1 MASRAECIAEILG
14 ARDVPDDDV
23 ELRNW
28 LAVRG
33 LGLVPVAGAEGFEW
47 PGPFL
52 GRRAN
57 GFAVLFGVPPGTIHG
72 SDDGA
77 LEAAWVVAS
86 HQAPDALAPREPGA
100 GVVEAITIA
109 PAAEAPMQAVEAVTA
124 IAGAGLDGDR
134 YARGGGTFS
143 PGRSDG
149 RNLTIVAAEAL
160 EQAGVDALE
169 SRRNVVVRGVDVDAL
184 RGRRFRIGAVEC
196 VGRRR
201 CEPCAHLE
209 RLTRPGVLRA
219 LVHRGGLR
227 ADIVAGGELRVGD
240 EVAPL

>member
-1 MASRAECIAEILG
+1 VASRAECIAEIVG
-14 ARDVPDDDV
+14 AGGVPDDEV

-33 LGLVPVAGAEGFEW
+33 LGLVPIAEPQAFEW

-52 GRRAN
+52 GRRAD

-77 LEAAWVVAS
+77 LEAAWVVAA
-86 HQAPDALAPREPGA
+86 HQSPPAPAPGDAGT
-100 GVVEAITIA
+100 GVVEAIAIA
-109 PAAEAPMQAVEAVTA
+109 TAAEAPMQGVEAATA
-124 IAGAGLDGDR
+124 IAGAGLEGDR
-134 YARGGGTFS
+134 YARGAGTFS

-149 RNLTIVAAEAL
+149 RDLTIVAAEAL
-160 EQAGVDALE
+160 ADAGVEPLE

-184 RGRRFRIGAVEC
+184 RGRRFRIGDVEL
-196 VGRRR
+196 VGARR

>member
-1 MASRAECIAEILG
+1 MASRAECIAEIVG
-14 ARDVPDDDV
+14 AGGVPDDEV

-33 LGLVPVAGAEGFEW
+33 LGLVPIAAPEDFEW

-52 GRRAN
+52 GRRAS

-86 HQAPDALAPREPGA
+86 HQVPAALALRDPGH
-100 GVVEAITIA
+100 GVVEVIAIA
-109 PAAEAPMQAVEAVTA
+109 PAAEAPMESLQSATA
-124 IAGAGLDGDR
+124 IAGAGLEGDR
-134 YARGGGTFS
+134 YERGAGTFS

-149 RNLTIVAAEAL
+149 REITLVAAEAL
-160 EQAGVDALE
+160 EEAGVAALE

-184 RGRRFRIGAVEC
+184 RGKRFRIGAVEC

-201 CEPCAHLE
+201 CEPCAHLQ

-227 ADIVAGGELRVGD
+227 ADIVAGGELHVGD

>member
-1 MASRAECIAEILG
+1 VASRAECIAEIVG
-14 ARDVPDDDV
+14 AGEVPDDEV

-33 LGLVPVAGAEGFEW
+33 LGLVPIADPRSFEW

-52 GRRAN
+52 GRRAD
-57 GFAVLFGVPPGTIHG
+57 GFAVLFGVPPGTILG

-77 LEAAWVVAS
+77 LEAAWVVAA
-86 HQAPDALAPREPGA
+86 HQAPPALAPRDAGT
-100 GVVEAITIA
+100 GVVEAIAVAT
-109 PAAEAPMQAVEAVTA
+109 AAQAPMQAVAAATA
-124 IAGAGLDGDR
+124 IAGAGLEGDR
-134 YARGGGTFS
+134 YARGAGTFS

-149 RNLTIVAAEAL
+149 RDLTIVAAEAL
-160 EQAGVDALE
+160 ADAGVEPLE

-184 RGRRFRIGAVEC
+184 RGVRFRIGDVEL

-227 ADIVAGGELRVGD
+227 ADIVAGGKLRVGD
-240 EVAPL
+240 EVAAL

>member
-1 MASRAECIAEILG
+1 MA
-14 ARDVPDDDV
+14 
-23 ELRNW
+23 
-28 LAVRG
+28 
-33 LGLVPVAGAEGFEW
+33 
-47 PGPFL
+47 
-52 GRRAN
+52 
-57 GFAVLFGVPPGTIHG
+57 
-72 SDDGA
+72 
-77 LEAAWVVAS
+77 
-86 HQAPDALAPREPGA
+86 
-100 GVVEAITIA
+100 
-109 PAAEAPMQAVEAVTA
+109 
-124 IAGAGLDGDR
+124 
-134 YARGGGTFS
+134 
-143 PGRSDG
+143 
-149 RNLTIVAAEAL
+149 
-160 EQAGVDALE
+160 ALE

>member
-1 MASRAECIAEILG
+1 MASRAECIAEIVG
-14 ARDVPDDDV
+14 AGDVPDDEV
-23 ELRNW
+23 ELRSW

-33 LGLVPVAGAEGFEW
+33 LGLVPVADPHDFEW

-52 GRRAN
+52 GRRAD

-86 HQAPDALAPREPGA
+86 HQAPPALAPREAGV
-100 GVVEAITIA
+100 GVVEAIAIA
-109 PAAEAPMQAVEAVTA
+109 TAAETPMQALDAATA
-124 IAGAGLDGDR
+124 IAGHGLEGDR
-134 YARGGGTFS
+134 YARGAGTFS

-149 RNLTIVAAEAL
+149 RDLTIVAAEAL
-160 EQAGVDALE
+160 EQAGVAALE

-196 VGRRR
+196 IGRRR

-227 ADIVAGGELRVGD
+227 ADIVTGGELRVGD